1 MARTKGAVRAATN
14 NRFTKEYISSFWK
27 YEELPNWIDDCIC
40 GALGQ
45 AGKDTRLS
53 PIRFF
58 RALQTLNE
66 IDTLIVGSYLNKK
79 KEFFGDKPLSKRTI
93 EYYTK
98 ILRTAS
104 DAIAHHKLNPNNS
117 KFGDRRGSRLEQQ
130 AITPPEIAMQQSVS
144 SSVKASDDEMHKLH
158 ILSIKWSAPDLS
170 EVYTKTHGSLT
181 YSMQEPAKVNPLIG
195 VVFTEEEKEHIRNLA
210 LTGKTK
216 EIKAYIDK
224 LNQEYLQESIA
235 A

>member
-1 MARTKGAVRAATN
+1 MARTKGAVRKATD
-14 NRFTKEYISSFWK
+14 NRFTKEYISSFWE

-58 RALQTLNE
+58 RALQTLDE
-66 IDTLIVGSYLNKK
+66 IDTLIVGSYFNKK
-79 KEFFGDKPLSKRTI
+79 KEFFDDKPLSKRTI
-93 EYYTK
+93 ECYTK

-104 DAIAHHKLNPNNS
+104 DAIAHHRLNPNNS
-117 KFGDRRGSRLEQQ
+117 KFGGSRGSRLEQQ

-170 EVYTKTHGSLT
+170 EVYTKTHGSLI

-216 EIKAYIDK
+216 EIKTYTDK
-224 LNQEYLQESIA
+224 LKREYLEESIA
-235 A
+235 T

>member
-1 MARTKGAVRAATN
+1 MRKATD
-14 NRFTKEYISSFWK
+14 NRFTKEYISSFWE

-58 RALQTLNE
+58 RALQTLDE
-66 IDTLIVGSYLNKK
+66 IDTLIVGSYFNKK
-79 KEFFGDKPLSKRTI
+79 KEFFDDKPLSKRTI
-93 EYYTK
+93 ECYTK

-104 DAIAHHKLNPNNS
+104 DAIAHHRLNPNNS
-117 KFGDRRGSRLEQQ
+117 KFGGSRGSRLEQQ

-170 EVYTKTHGSLT
+170 EVYTKTHGSLI

-216 EIKAYIDK
+216 EIKTYTDK
-224 LNQEYLQESIA
+224 LKREYLEESIA

>member
-1 MARTKGAVRAATN
+1 MARTKGSVQKATD
-14 NRFTKEYISSFWK
+14 NRFTKEYISSFWE

-58 RALQTLNE
+58 RALQALDE
-66 IDTLIVGSYLNKK
+66 IDTLIVGSYFNKK
-79 KEFFGDKPLSKRTI
+79 KEFFDDKPLSKRTI

-104 DAIAHHKLNPNNS
+104 QAISHHRMNPNNN
-117 KFGDRRGSRLEQQ
+117 KFGGCRGSRLEQQ
-130 AITPPEIAMQQSVS
+130 AITPPELAIQQPVS
-144 SSVKASDDEMHKLH
+144 SIKASDNEMHKLH
-158 ILSIKWSAPDLS
+158 ILSIKGTRQEVS
-170 EVYTKTHGSLT
+170 EAYTKIHGSQT
-181 YSMQEPAKVNPLIG
+181 QTMQAKAKVNPLIG
-195 VVFTEEEKEHIRNLA
+195 IVFTEEEKEHIRSLA
-210 LTGKTK
+210 LTGKIK
-216 EIKAYIDK
+216 EIKTYIDK
-224 LNQEYLQESIA
+224 LKYEYLKESIA

>member
-1 MARTKGAVRAATN
+1 MARTKGSVQKATD
-14 NRFTKEYISSFWK
+14 NRFTKEYISSFWE

-58 RALQTLNE
+58 RTLQALDE
-66 IDTLIVGSYLNKK
+66 IDTLIVGSYFNKK
-79 KEFFGDKPLSKRTI
+79 KEFFDDKPLSKRTI

-104 DAIAHHKLNPNNS
+104 QAISHHRMNPNNN
-117 KFGDRRGSRLEQQ
+117 KFGGCRGSRLEQQ
-130 AITPPEIAMQQSVS
+130 AITPPEIAMQQSVIY
-144 SSVKASDDEMHKLH
+144 SVKASDNEMHKLH
-158 ILSIKWSAPDLS
+158 IVSIKWSAPDLL
-170 EVYTKTHGSLT
+170 EVYTKTHGLLT
-181 YSMQEPAKVNPLIG
+181 YSVQEPASINPFIG
-195 VVFTEEEKEHIRNLA
+195 VVFTEEEKEHIRSLA
-210 LTGKTK
+210 LTGKIK
-216 EIKAYIDK
+216 EIKAYTDK
-224 LNQEYLQESIA
+224 LKQEYLQESIA

>member
-1 MARTKGAVRAATN
+1 MARTKGAVRKATD
-14 NRFTKEYISSFWK
+14 NRFTKEYISSFWE
-27 YEELPNWIDDCIC
+27 YEELPSWIGDCIC

-58 RALQTLNE
+58 RALQTLDE

-104 DAIAHHKLNPNNS
+104 QAISHHRMNPNNN
-117 KFGDRRGSRLEQQ
+117 KFGGCRGSRLEQQ
-130 AITPPEIAMQQSVS
+130 AITSPEITMQQSVS

-216 EIKAYIDK
+216 EIKVYIDK

>member
-1 MARTKGAVRAATN
+1 MARTKGAVRKATD
-14 NRFTKEYISSFWK
+14 NRFTKEYISSFWE

-58 RALQTLNE
+58 RALQTLDE

-117 KFGDRRGSRLEQQ
+117 KFGGSRGSRLEQQ

>member
-1 MARTKGAVRAATN
+1 MARTKGAVRKATD
-14 NRFTKEYISSFWK
+14 NRFTKEYISSFWE
-27 YEELPNWIDDCIC
+27 YEELPSWIGDCIC

-58 RALQTLNE
+58 RALQTLDE

-104 DAIAHHKLNPNNS
+104 QAISHHRMNPNNN
-117 KFGDRRGSRLEQQ
+117 KFGGCRGSRLEQQ
-130 AITPPEIAMQQSVS
+130 AITPSEITMQQSVS

-158 ILSIKWSAPDLS
+158 ILSIKWSAPDLL

-181 YSMQEPAKVNPLIG
+181 YSMQEPASINPLIG
-195 VVFTEEEKEHIRNLA
+195 VVFTEEEKEHIRSLA

-224 LNQEYLQESIA
+224 LKQEYLQESIA

>member
-1 MARTKGAVRAATN
+1 MARTKGAVRKATD
-14 NRFTKEYISSFWK
+14 NRFTKEYISSFWE
-27 YEELPNWIDDCIC
+27 YEELPSWIGDCIC

-58 RALQTLNE
+58 RALQTLDE

-104 DAIAHHKLNPNNS
+104 QAISHHRMNPNNN
-117 KFGDRRGSRLEQQ
+117 KFGGCRGSRLEQQ
-130 AITPPEIAMQQSVS
+130 AITPPEITMQQS
-144 SSVKASDDEMHKLH
+144 AS
-158 ILSIKWSAPDLS
+158 I
-170 EVYTKTHGSLT
+170 
-181 YSMQEPAKVNPLIG
+181 NPLIG
-195 VVFTEEEKEHIRNLA
+195 VVFTEEEKEHIRSLA

-224 LNQEYLQESIA
+224 LKQEYLQESIA